1 MLQSLLNPDQA
12 MEITNVH
19 VYGERTIKWPENIDP
34 EKMTAVVVGMKKTP
48 AMHAEV
54 FFRIPVQVDHIAGS
68 KTGGRLTVEANM
80 TNLQAKK

>member
-1 MLQSLLNPDQA
+1 
-12 MEITNVH
+12 
-19 VYGERTIKWPENIDP
+19 
-34 EKMTAVVVGMKKTP
+34 MTAVVVGMKKTP